1 MLTKEQN
8 ERLTSVEG
16 EAPMARL
23 LREGYWLPFSRIE
36 GLAAGAPPVRV
47 RLLGG
52 DYVAFRGEDGRI
64 GFIDERC
71 PHRGVSMAL
80 ARLEGCALRCI
91 FHGWLVDG
99 SGKVVEVPTEGDRSA
114 TVAERVPFNHYP
126 VAEHC
131 GLVWVFLGEGD
142 APALP
147 ELPWAGLEGDS
158 VWITRS
164 VVPANWLQGLEAALD
179 SAHVNFLHSAWPRN
193 ESEMDEQSRRFIAVP
208 RFAVDDTEYGMR
220 TAAIRESDDGVALV
234 RISEF
239 LTPFIAMTPAPLQ
252 YGERSGTF
260 FIAVPVDDGNHLLFW
275 GIFSQTGEIGSFFM
289 RDQCKDQDNYANPSG
304 SRDDNWGQ
312 DREAMARGHFSGF
325 PDQLLLEDVVAQVS
339 MGPVVDRSLDFLTHT
354 DIAVQR
360 CRQLILKLIERFEAG
375 EAVDGSL
382 PGVSTGLLPR
392 GALIP
397 GDADW
402 RTIR

>member
-131 GLVWVFLGEGD
+131 GDWINPVSAATVAD
-142 APALP
+142 ARDAHHLLHFNPPMSATTIAR
-147 ELPWAGLEGDS
+147 AGAMG
-158 VWITRS
+158 
-164 VVPANWLQGLEAALD
+164 
-179 SAHVNFLHSAWPRN
+179 
-193 ESEMDEQSRRFIAVP
+193 SRRL
-208 RFAVDDTEYGMR
+208 
-220 TAAIRESDDGVALV
+220 S
-234 RISEF
+234 S
-239 LTPFIAMTPAPLQ
+239 
-252 YGERSGTF
+252 
-260 FIAVPVDDGNHLLFW
+260 
-275 GIFSQTGEIGSFFM
+275 
-289 RDQCKDQDNYANPSG
+289 
-304 SRDDNWGQ
+304 
-312 DREAMARGHFSGF
+312 
-325 PDQLLLEDVVAQVS
+325 AQ
-339 MGPVVDRSLDFLTHT
+339 
-354 DIAVQR
+354 
-360 CRQLILKLIERFEAG
+360 
-375 EAVDGSL
+375 
-382 PGVSTGLLPR
+382 
-392 GALIP
+392 
-397 GDADW
+397 
-402 RTIR
+402 